1 MEVYL
6 RLGPFEQVRTLLKF
20 AILGKIDLV
29 TLNSKF
35 RDIKE
40 GHCMQTIK
48 QEALDAISRLPDSVD
63 LDDIMY
69 RLFVLDK
76 IKRGQEAVQNGKTI
90 TTHDLKIE
98 IESW

>member
-1 MEVYL
+1 
-6 RLGPFEQVRTLLKF
+6 
-20 AILGKIDLV
+20 
-29 TLNSKF
+29 
-35 RDIKE
+35 
-40 GHCMQTIK
+40 MQTTK

-76 IKRGQEAVQNGKTI
+76 IKRGQDAVQNGETI

>member
-1 MEVYL
+1 
-6 RLGPFEQVRTLLKF
+6 LLKF
-20 AILGKIDLV
+20 AILGKIDSV

-35 RDIKE
+35 RVIKE
-40 GHCMQTIK
+40 GNCMQTIK
-48 QEALDAISRLPDSVD
+48 QEALDAISRLPDSVN

-76 IKRGQEAVQNGKTI
+76 IKRGQEAVQKGETI
-90 TTHDLKIE
+90 TTHDLKTE

>member
-1 MEVYL
+1 M
-6 RLGPFEQVRTLLKF
+6 
-20 AILGKIDLV
+20 
-29 TLNSKF
+29 N
-35 RDIKE
+35 
-40 GHCMQTIK
+40 TIK

-76 IKRGQEAVQNGKTI
+76 IKRGQEAVQKGETI
-90 TTHDLKIE
+90 TTHDLKAE